1 MEAPEQII
9 RSSLTDAVLVLW
21 REDNDGK
28 CSFCL
33 QVVDTHITVHDT
45 HDNRFPSAAGHSS
58 CANSLQPNKIHSNA
72 TKHYK
77 LLTKTYRILNLF

>member
-33 QVVDTHITVHDT
+33 QVVDTHITVQLMIT
-45 HDNRFPSAAGHSS
+45 GSRLAAGHSS

>member
-33 QVVDTHITVHDT
+33 QVVDTHITVQLMITGSRLQLDIPAVLIVSNQT
-45 HDNRFPSAAGHSS
+45 KYTRTPQNTTS
-58 CANSLQPNKIHSNA
+58 CLL
-72 TKHYK
+72 KHIGY
-77 LLTKTYRILNLF
+77 